1 MDTTS
6 AKNINIR
13 AFLVKMGITPI
24 RENTYSGMYLSPLR
38 PESEPSFSVNY
49 IDNLWF
55 DHGTGEGGTIIDL
68 VMKLGGCTFHEAM
81 NTLNGRSATFS
92 FQRNILSTP
101 LQSLIITETAP
112 LTNYHLMNYLRE
124 RSISPEIAKIHCQE
138 VNYTM
143 GDKSYYAIGFCN
155 DAGGYELRNKYF
167 KGSSS
172 PKTITTVDNGNA
184 ICLVFEGFMDYLS
197 YLTLKNA
204 PSLQP
209 DIVVLNS
216 IVNLDKAIGF
226 LRSHETIHCFL
237 DNDEAGKRTFQSIN
251 KLGKITIDQSPFYAS
266 HKDLNEYLCHL
277 KNSQVQTPG
286 LKPIVKSRLR

>member
-1 MDTTS
+1 MNTLD
-6 AKNINIR
+6 AKRISIR
-13 AFLVKMGITPI
+13 QFLLASQITPVQ
-24 RENTYSGMYLSPLR
+24 ENKHSGIYLSPMR
-38 PESEPSFSVNY
+38 PETEPSFKVDY
-49 IDNLWF
+49 IQNLWF

-68 VMKLGGCTFHEAM
+68 VMKLGDCTFHEAM
-81 NTLNGRSATFS
+81 NTLNGQSATFS

-112 LTNYHLMNYLRE
+112 LTNYHLVNYLRE
-124 RSISPEIAKIHCQE
+124 RGISPEIAKIHCQE
-138 VNYTM
+138 VNYTI

-172 PKTITTVDNGNA
+172 PKTITTVGNGNA

-209 DIVVLNS
+209 DTVVLNS
-216 IVNLDKAIGF
+216 IVNLDKATGF
-226 LRSHETIHCFL
+226 LGRHETIHCFL
-237 DNDEAGKRTFQSIN
+237 DNDEAGKRTFQSITE
-251 KLGKITIDQSPFYAS
+251 LGKTTIDQSPFYAS

-277 KNSQVQTPG
+277 KNSQVQIPG
-286 LKPIVKSRLR
+286 LKPLVKSRLR